1 MKKIFVV
8 LLTFLLILT
17 FSLSAFAASEEIYTY
32 EIGNVTV
39 IFDETDTLNAAT
51 REALAHLLASGNYNS
66 GDAATYNLLCTLFGH
81 KYETS
86 GATTITHCAQESQPR
101 CLEECFTVQLCT
113 RCDDTIVERTGWS
126 YITCCP

>member
-1 MKKIFVV
+1 MKKFFTV
-8 LLTFLLILT
+8 LLTFLLIFT
-17 FSLSAFAASEEIYTY
+17 FSLSAFAASEEICTY

-39 IFDETDTLNAAT
+39 IFDENDALDAAT
-51 REALAHLLASGNYNS
+51 REALAHMLASGSYGEDNVV
-66 GDAATYNLLCTLFGH
+66 TYNLLCTLFGH

-86 GATTITHCAQESQPR
+86 GATTITHCVEPDQPR
-101 CLEECFTVQLCT
+101 CLQETFTVQLCT